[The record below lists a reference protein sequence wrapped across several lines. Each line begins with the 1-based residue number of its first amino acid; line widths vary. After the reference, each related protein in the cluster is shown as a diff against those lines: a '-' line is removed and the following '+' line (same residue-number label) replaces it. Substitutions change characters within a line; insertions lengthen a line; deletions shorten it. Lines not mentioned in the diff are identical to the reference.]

1 MARVVAAVVAAVLLI
16 AVLLW
21 RLPGREPEVSFP
33 AEQPEATAAAPAA
46 APAGSRQAPVLP
58 GTIFDNCDSNSGEEL
73 DAERVAA
80 IAAQQDELL
89 RVLSASAD
97 AEHLLVAA
105 LSSLHSDQERAM
117 TLLSEAAARDP
128 RHPLIAAQILTLC
141 TEIDACSGARPEME
155 RNLIAADKGNAI
167 AWVEVAR
174 SRLQRND
181 ERGALAAL
189 REAAAA
195 AAVEDYFTD
204 YIYLFDRGL
213 AAASDLEPFDRMV
226 AAIGHSAGNITT
238 AYLVKRDCEQR
249 AANLPE
255 WRDACLRLGERFEND
270 SFTIL
275 TQTVGIG
282 LQIAMYELE
291 GDGRAAERAVQR
303 REEFAGRWKQ
313 LASRTVRAEEL
324 RDATVLRQYLE
335 TFASAGEVQAMEYLG
350 DEVEARLPP
359 ATATQQPSCEAP

>member
-1 MARVVAAVVAAVLLI
+1 MVRILVAVVAALLLI
-16 AVLLW
+16 SMLWW
-21 RLPGREPEVSFP
+21 RLTDRQPDMSVP
-33 AEQPEATAAAPAA
+33 AEQAEATSAAATAAPFD
-46 APAGSRQAPVLP
+46 SREVPVPP
-58 GTIFDNCDSNSGEEL
+58 GAIFDNCDSKAGEKLE
-73 DAERVAA
+73 AERLAA
-80 IAAQQDELL
+80 FAALQDELL
-89 RVLSASAD
+89 RVLSASTD

-105 LSSLHSDQERAM
+105 LSSLQSDQERAM
-117 TLLSEAAARDP
+117 ALLSEAAARDP
-128 RHPLIAAQILTLC
+128 WHPLIAAQILTLC
-141 TEIDACSGARPEME
+141 TEIDACSRARPEME

-174 SRLQRND
+174 SRLQRNE

-226 AAIGHSAGNITT
+226 AAIGYAAANITT
-238 AYLVKRDCEQR
+238 ASLVYRDCEQR

-275 TQTVGIG
+275 TQTIGIG

-291 GDGRAAERAVQR
+291 GDGRAAERAAQR
-303 REEFAGRWKQ
+303 REEFAGQWKP

-324 RDATVLRQYLE
+324 RDTTVMRQYLE
-335 TFASAGEVQAMEYLG
+335 TFASAGELQAMEYLG
-350 DEVEARLPP
+350 DEIEARLPP

>member
-1 MARVVAAVVAAVLLI
+1 MARIVAVVVAAVLLI
-16 AVLLW
+16 AVLWW
-21 RLPGREPEVSFP
+21 RLPNRQPEVSLS
-33 AEQPEATAAAPAA
+33 AEQLETTSAAATT
-46 APAGSRQAPVLP
+46 APFDSREVPVPP
-58 GTIFDNCDSNSGEEL
+58 GTIFDDCDSNSGEEL
-73 DAERVAA
+73 EAERLAT

-141 TEIDACSGARPEME
+141 TEIDACSRARPGME

-167 AWVEVAR
+167 AWVQVAR

-195 AAVEDYFTD
+195 AVVEDYFTD

-213 AAASDLEPFDRMV
+213 AAASGLEPFDRMV
-226 AAIGHSAGNITT
+226 AAIGWAAGNITT
-238 AYLVKRDCEQR
+238 ASLVYRDCEQR

-255 WRDACLRLGERFEND
+255 WRDACLRLGERFEHD
-270 SFTIL
+270 SLTIL
-275 TQTVGIG
+275 TQAVGIG

-291 GDGRAAERAVQR
+291 GDGRAAESAVQR
-303 REEFAGRWKQ
+303 REEFAGQWKQ
-313 LASRTVRAEEL
+313 LASRTARAEEL
-324 RDATVLRQYLE
+324 RDTTVLRQYLE
-335 TFASAGEVQAMEYLG
+335 TFASAGELRAMEYLA

-359 ATATQQPSCEAP
+359 ATAAQQPACEAP